1 MNSLDSDLPAPGLVR
16 TAGGGGARR
25 AGDAFN
31 EASTADQ
38 SPVSADASAFRSSSA
53 SDCETAFDS
62 SAAARRIRSR
72 SSARFASVSALL
84 SASSSC
90 ADGPVASRCGE
101 RFVVVER
108 FVGDANGPVVCAFLT
123 VSNAADVALSFAS
136 AALRAEAAA
145 LSPASASTLARRA
158 AVQSALAVLAR
169 SSAAFARAAKSSHL
183 TRRSSFLLFA
193 FCSDARA
200 FVSESRD
207 SAKDVLRRFASARA
221 RSSCV
226 ESSFILS
233 SNSTACFASLASVT
247 RARSSSAA
255 TVFLTP
261 SFPALNFAI
270 LSLSA
275 PRSSANSDARRASSA
290 CVSDL

>member
-1 MNSLDSDLPAPGLVR
+1 M
-16 TAGGGGARR
+16 
-25 AGDAFN
+25 
-31 EASTADQ
+31 
-38 SPVSADASAFRSSSA
+38 
-53 SDCETAFDS
+53 
-62 SAAARRIRSR
+62 
-72 SSARFASVSALL
+72 L
-84 SASSSC
+84 SASSSR
-90 ADGPVASRCGE
+90 ADGPAPGMGRFGCCG
-101 RFVVVER
+101 ER
-108 FVGDANGPVVCAFLT
+108 FVGDANGPVVWAFLT
-123 VSNAADVALSFAS
+123 ESNAADVALSFAS

-200 FVSESRD
+200 LVSESRD
-207 SAKDVLRRFASARA
+207 SAKDVLRRFKSARA

-226 ESSFILS
+226 ESSS
-233 SNSTACFASLASVT
+233 SVPRDSVSCFASLASVT
-247 RARSSSAA
+247 RARSSSAI

-261 SFPALNFAI
+261 SLPAVNFAI
-270 LSLSA
+270 LSLNA
-275 PRSSANSDARRASSA
+275 PRSSANSDARRANSA